1 MLEDFLR
8 STESNEVMGDLSEG
22 LEARREDLVC
32 PDPSRCFP
40 KTAEDRAAL
49 QSGSVVVKGF
59 RAKVAIGWSGEGVG
73 EWGGIGG
80 VGLCGGRNL
89 GGFLFSAAVYLF
101 GDIYLDIRERGKVTF
116 QC

>member
-8 STESNEVMGDLSEG
+8 STDGNEVMGDLSEG

-59 RAKVAIGWSGEGVG
+59 RAKVAIGWSGEGG
-73 EWGGIGG
+73 WGGIGG
-80 VGLCGGRNL
+80 VGLGGGRAS
-89 GGFLFSAAVYLF
+89 GGFLFSAAVYSCV
-101 GDIYLDIRERGKVTF
+101 DIYLYVRERGKVTF